1 MGKSW
6 YFHKHCDQR
15 LTEITVCQ
23 IDECLHSWPQISTF
37 NTLCH
42 SQVLIRFR
50 LTATWWKMESER
62 PDNKPVSRFPSSTNW
77 LFPFMVN
84 CNGLLA
90 WLALPVALTE
100 PQNSFTGKEVLDRLS
115 CIFAEFP
122 TKWTSDL
129 IKRICVK
136 SHSFDVDSFLVAF
149 SQKVTRQTCILLSV
163 IKCGLPHINIY
174 KRFICVYLF
183 VFLRISLILKFF
195 SLNFSDY
202 MTFEKFEDFMN
213 FIDWFLGFR
222 TLHRFHEFRGFRIFD
237 RFHSLI

>member
-1 MGKSW
+1 
-6 YFHKHCDQR
+6 
-15 LTEITVCQ
+15 
-23 IDECLHSWPQISTF
+23 
-37 NTLCH
+37 
-42 SQVLIRFR
+42 
-50 LTATWWKMESER
+50 MESER

-90 WLALPVALTE
+90 WLALPVAFTE

-149 SQKVTRQTCILLSV
+149 SQKVTRTDL
-163 IKCGLPHINIY
+163 Y
-174 KRFICVYLF
+174 FIVSHQMWTSPYQYLQEIHLCLF
-183 VFLRISLILKFF
+183 VCV
-195 SLNFSDY
+195 
-202 MTFEKFEDFMN
+202 FEDF
-213 FIDWFLGFR
+213 FDFKILQFEFLRLHDFR
-222 TLHRFHEFRGFRIFD
+222 EVRGFYE
-237 RFHSLI
+237 FH